1 MTIGEL
7 AAQTGVPA
15 STIRYYERVGVLPRP
30 ERVSGKRRYS
40 SDALRRLAVVRLAQA
55 CGFHIEEM
63 RQLFRG
69 FKAGVP
75 VSRRWQEI
83 ARKKD
88 CELEEQ
94 VARLLAMR
102 KVVKRVLQCECTD
115 FDECGRIAASVGT
128 RSRDEITSLVR
139 ACSIW

>member
-1 MTIGEL
+1 MTIGKL
-7 AAQTGVPA
+7 AAQTGIPA
-15 STIRYYERVGVLPRP
+15 STIRYYEKVGVLPRP

-40 SDALRRLAVVRLAQA
+40 SEALDRLAVVRLAQA

-75 VSRRWQEI
+75 ASRRWHEV

-88 CELEEQ
+88 RELEEQ
-94 VARLLAMR
+94 AARLLAMR
-102 KVVKRVLQCECTD
+102 KVVKRVLQCHCVD
-115 FDECGRIAASVGT
+115 FDEYGRIAASVMDVEP
-128 RSRDEITSLVR
+128 R
-139 ACSIW
+139 

>member
-15 STIRYYERVGVLPRP
+15 STIRYYEKLDVLPRP

-40 SDALRRLAVVRLAQA
+40 AEALHRLAVVRLAQA
-55 CGFHIEEM
+55 CGFRIEEM

-75 VSRRWQEI
+75 ASRRWQEI
-83 ARKKD
+83 AQKKD
-88 CELEEQ
+88 SELQEQ
-94 VARLLAMR
+94 AARLLAMR
-102 KVVKRVLQCECTD
+102 KVVKRVLQCKCTD
-115 FDECGRIAASVGT
+115 FEECGRIAASVMHT
-128 RSRDEITSLVR
+128 EP
-139 ACSIW
+139 